1 MSTKHERYQ
10 KVWKQYQLEH
20 GHCEATSKEVA
31 EWAVEKEYLI
41 AQRINPIDDLA
52 SQLSQAMRAE
62 YKTDSRGRRY
72 RANHARRA
80 LRNGEQTT
88 IWATMEHASHE
99 HMEVAYTQRRQQIV
113 SDCLQLKTDVDVYN
127 DHIPEKGNPEIPLD
141 LDFTE
146 DVAAREACIAGA
158 A

>member
-10 KVWKQYQLEH
+10 KVWRQYQLEH
-20 GHCEATSKEVA
+20 GHREATAKEVA
-31 EWAVEKEYLI
+31 AWAVKKKYLV
-41 AQRINPIDDLA
+41 AQRISPLDDLA
-52 SQLSQAMRAE
+52 SQISQAMRAE
-62 YKTDSRGRRY
+62 YKTDSHGRRF

-80 LRNGEQTT
+80 LRDGEQIT

-99 HMEVAYTQRRQQIV
+99 HMEVAFTQRRQQIV

-127 DHIPEKGNPEIPLD
+127 DHISGKGNPEIPLE

-146 DVAAREACIAGA
+146 DVAERQAFKEDA